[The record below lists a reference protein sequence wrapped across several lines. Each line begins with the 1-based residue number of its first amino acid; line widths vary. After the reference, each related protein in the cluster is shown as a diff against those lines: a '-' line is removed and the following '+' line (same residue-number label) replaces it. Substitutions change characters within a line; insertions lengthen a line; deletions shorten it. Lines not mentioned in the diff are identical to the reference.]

1 VFLRD
6 RVLTLVLMKD
16 NTYYKIMNWLGW
28 TVIALGLME
37 VTLYALGYYPEFK
50 WSRLASPSFAL
61 NILLMV
67 RMMKQKDEIIE
78 TQEEIIERQEEIIDT
93 LRK

>member
-1 VFLRD
+1 
-6 RVLTLVLMKD
+6 
-16 NTYYKIMNWLGW
+16 MNWLGW
-28 TVIALGLME
+28 TVIALGLLE

-50 WSRLASPSFAL
+50 WNRLDVPAFAF

-67 RMMKQKDEIIE
+67 RMMKQKDEIIKNQDE
-78 TQEEIIERQEEIIDT
+78 LIDS

>member
-1 VFLRD
+1 
-6 RVLTLVLMKD
+6 MKD
-16 NTYYKIMNWLGW
+16 NAYYKTMNWLGW
-28 TVIALGLME
+28 TVIALGLLE

-50 WSRLASPSFAL
+50 WNRLDVPAFAF

-67 RMMKQKDEIIE
+67 RMMKQKDEIIKNQDE
-78 TQEEIIERQEEIIDT
+78 LIDS